1 MACTVERY
9 DCRNDTKKIQELG
22 REAEAQATAFK
33 SIFPWKKQCAE
44 AGDHVHYIARSP
56 KGIICGWLSARSAE
70 MFGQYYIYLNEI
82 STRRIKDELYGGIGK
97 KLHDALLKDAQEA
110 EVDFIYLYPLNPDV
124 AEIYKTW
131 GYKTERPE
139 IIQLF
144 YSLKAEPNR
153 EMLDSLMP
161 PNPRTFMTAAY
172 SIASKPSPD
181 PELIALISRVRRRMI
196 QKPDLIRELSAAIDM
211 VKGVKYM
218 EEDEGIPE
226 EDRLPLSEKR
236 AIIAEVLNKVK
247 IGGWKTRKRTGKG
260 RTRRRPFG
268 RI

>member
-1 MACTVERY
+1 M
-9 DCRNDTKKIQELG
+9 
-22 REAEAQATAFK
+22 

-44 AGDHVHYIARSP
+44 AEDHVHYVARSP
-56 KGIICGWLSARSAE
+56 KGIICGWLTARSAE
-70 MFGQYYIYLNEI
+70 LFGQYYIYLNEI

-110 EVDFIYLYPLNPDV
+110 GVDFIYLYPLNPSV

-144 YSLKAEPNR
+144 YILNAEPNR
-153 EMLDSLMP
+153 EMLDSVMP
-161 PNPRTFMTAAY
+161 PNPRTFMAMAY
-172 SIASKPSPD
+172 SIASKPTPD

-196 QKPDLIRELSAAIDM
+196 QKPDLIRELSSAIDM

-218 EEDEGIPE
+218 EEEEGIPE
-226 EDRLPLSEKR
+226 DDRIPLAEKR

-247 IGGWKTRKRTGKG
+247 VGGRRTYKRIRKRRTRK
-260 RTRRRPFG
+260 RPFG
-268 RI
+268 RV

>member
-9 DCRNDTKKIQELG
+9 DCRNDAKKLYEMGQ
-22 REAEAQATAFK
+22 EAEKQKDAFV

-44 AGDHVHYIARSP
+44 AEDHVHYIARSP
-56 KGIICGWLSARSAE
+56 KGIICGWLTARSAE

-110 EVDFIYLYPLNPDV
+110 EVDFIYLYPLNPGV

-139 IIQLF
+139 IVQLF
-144 YSLKAEPNR
+144 YILKSEPNR

-161 PNPRTFMTAAY
+161 PNPRQFMTMAY
-172 SIASKPSPD
+172 SIASKPTPD

-196 QKPDLIRELSAAIDM
+196 QKPDLIRELSSAIDM

-218 EEDEGIPE
+218 EEEEGIPE
-226 EDRLPLSEKR
+226 DDRIPLSEKR

-247 IGGWKTRKRTGKG
+247 VGGRRTYKRGGKRRTRKR
-260 RTRRRPFG
+260 PFS